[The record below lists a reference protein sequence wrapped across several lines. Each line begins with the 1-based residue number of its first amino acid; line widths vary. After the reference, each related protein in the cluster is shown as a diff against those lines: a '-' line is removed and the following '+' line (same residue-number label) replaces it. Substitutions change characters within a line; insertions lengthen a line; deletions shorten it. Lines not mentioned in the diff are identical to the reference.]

1 MTAKGRPS
9 PAEFHVLLAL
19 VDGAK
24 HGHAIKVDVAD
35 RTDGSVVMGPGTLYG
50 AIKRLLRSKWIEE
63 VPPTLADDDDDGRK
77 RFYAIS
83 ETGLAVAREEAERM
97 TVLLGIVSDKA
108 LLGG

>member
-1 MTAKGRPS
+1 MTGKARPS

-24 HGHAIKVDVAD
+24 HGHAIKLDVAG

-50 AIKRLLRSKWIEE
+50 AIKRLLRAKWIEE
-63 VPPTLADDDDDGRK
+63 VPHAADEDGEDGRK

-83 ETGLAVAREEAERM
+83 EAGLVVAREEAQRM
-97 TVLLGIVSDKA
+97 TVLLGIASDKA